1 MLEGLHLSGSSMLAR
16 STRQEVIANN
26 IANSDVPGFK
36 RDGIFLKELGEARR
50 KASGGYPV
58 WRENRI
64 GGAYID
70 LGQGSLRQTN
80 SPRHLAIQGPGFFNV
95 RTPQGDVYTRNGE
108 FSVNRDGILVTNLG
122 HHVLDEAGREIRLE
136 SEAFTVNDGGQVLQ
150 MGETKA
156 TLAIHDFEKDVDGY
170 YQDPD
175 GITRL
180 ERKQNG
186 FFVPKPG
193 VNRVPKSAQTKVMQG
208 FLEESNVNPIVE
220 MVDMVTLF
228 RSYEAD
234 QRVIRAQDDTLRRA
248 VSDVGSIR

>member
-1 MLEGLHLSGSSMLAR
+1 MLHGLNLSGSSMLAR
-16 STRQEVIANN
+16 ATRQDVIANN

-50 KASGGYPV
+50 KGSGGYPV

-64 GGAYID
+64 AGAYID
-70 LGQGSLRQTN
+70 LEQGSLRQTN
-80 SPRHLAIQGPGFFNV
+80 SPRHLAIQGPGFFQV

-122 HHVLDEAGREIRLE
+122 QPVLDETGREIRLE
-136 SEAFTVNDGGQVLQ
+136 SADFTINEDGQIFQAGEAKGTI
-150 MGETKA
+150 
-156 TLAIHDFEKDVDGY
+156 AIHDFEKDAEGH

-175 GITRL
+175 GVTRL

-186 FFVPKPG
+186 FLVPKPG
-193 VNRVPKSAQTKVMQG
+193 INRVPKSPQTKVVQG

>member
-1 MLEGLHLSGSSMLAR
+1 MLQGLYLSGSSMLAR
-16 STRQEVIANN
+16 STRQDVITNN

-70 LGQGSLRQTN
+70 FKQGALRQTN
-80 SPRHLAIQGPGFFNV
+80 SPRHLAIQGSGFFQV

-122 HHVLDEAGREIRLE
+122 YPVLDDRGGEIKLEGRE
-136 SEAFTVNDGGQVLQ
+136 FTVNEEGQILEF
-150 MGETKA
+150 GEAKA
-156 TLAIHDFEKDVDGY
+156 TLAVHDFEKDQDGY

-175 GITRL
+175 GLTRL

-186 FFVPKPG
+186 FFVPKRG
-193 VNRVPKSAQTKVMQG
+193 VRRVPTTCATMSTSSLM
-208 FLEESNVNPIVE
+208 ETS
-220 MVDMVTLF
+220 
-228 RSYEAD
+228 RSEPKF
-234 QRVIRAQDDTLRRA
+234 
-248 VSDVGSIR
+248 SGS